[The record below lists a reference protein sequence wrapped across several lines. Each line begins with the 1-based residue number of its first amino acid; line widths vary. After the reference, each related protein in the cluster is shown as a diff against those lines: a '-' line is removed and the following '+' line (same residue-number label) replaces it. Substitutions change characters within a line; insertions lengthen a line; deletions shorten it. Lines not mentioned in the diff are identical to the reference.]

1 MTTTTIK
8 NYSIAPYYDDFDE
21 TKNYHRILY
30 RPGYAVQAREL
41 TQMQTALQAQLDR
54 FGQYAF
60 KHGSRVVGGKVTVN
74 VEYDFIKI
82 DSSFVHSVGGTLNS
96 DGYLS
101 SFVGTTI
108 TGSANAGTNIT
119 AKVLAVVATDG
130 SDPNTL
136 YIKYNATG
144 GANRNVS
151 AFAAGEEFASSGA
164 TTYYGQVQST
174 GTPTGSGS
182 SANIEE
188 GVYFIS
194 GTFIHV
200 PAASLVLDKYTNTP
214 SYVIGLN
221 VIEAIIDT
229 DTDNTLKDNA
239 QGTPN
244 EAAPG
249 ATRYRISTNLIKESL
264 TNLNST
270 NANYV
275 TLLRIEDGVTQT
287 DATDISVNTT
297 TELSKRLARR
307 TYEESG
313 NYSVKPYQLDIREH
327 LDDTT
332 NNGYV
337 TSAAG
342 GLETKLAI
350 GVEPGV
356 AYVQGFRNENI
367 ATNYIIIDCVILP
380 SYIYLF
386 KDNVCEY

>member
-82 DSSFVHSVGGTLNS
+82 DSAFVHSVGGTLNS

-194 GTFIHV
+194 GLRQIY
-200 PAASLVLDKYTNTP
+200 KYP
-214 SYVIGLN
+214 
-221 VIEAIIDT
+221 
-229 DTDNTLKDNA
+229 
-239 QGTPN
+239 
-244 EAAPG
+244 
-249 ATRYRISTNLIKESL
+249 
-264 TNLNST
+264 
-270 NANYV
+270 
-275 TLLRIEDGVTQT
+275 
-287 DATDISVNTT
+287 
-297 TELSKRLARR
+297 
-307 TYEESG
+307 
-313 NYSVKPYQLDIREH
+313 
-327 LDDTT
+327 
-332 NNGYV
+332 
-337 TSAAG
+337 
-342 GLETKLAI
+342 
-350 GVEPGV
+350 
-356 AYVQGFRNENI
+356 
-367 ATNYIIIDCVILP
+367 ILCYW
-380 SYIYLF
+380 S
-386 KDNVCEY
+386 